1 MSKKYRIV
9 FTDEGEGWCNCD
21 YCGEYG
27 HFSTNNFSEYG
38 LFGFI
43 DFSRS
48 DLDNLGLYHL
58 NQDSIRCEKCLMIKE
73 FNVECYYTMRK

>member
-1 MSKKYRIV
+1 MLNNQNI
-9 FTDEGEGWCNCD
+9 
-21 YCGEYG
+21 EY
-27 HFSTNNFSEYG
+27 FSEYG

-58 NQDSIRCEKCLMIKE
+58 NQDSIRCEKCLMIK
-73 FNVECYYTMRK
+73 VIHYLVLTC